1 MREYFCDEGTEKE
14 VVKIETRAQTYD
26 EVSQEMKVFRCSQA
40 YICLYT
46 YALSLS
52 FSPSLSLSLS
62 LARARAR
69 AQVHTYT
76 HARAQ
81 TE

>member
-1 MREYFCDEGTEKE
+1 MREFFCDEGTEKE

-46 YALSLS
+46 YALSL
-52 FSPSLSLSLS
+52 FLSLSLSLS
-62 LARARAR
+62 CARARAR
-69 AQVHTYT
+69 AQVHTHT

>member
-46 YALSLS
+46 YALSL
-52 FSPSLSLSLS
+52 FLSLSLSLS
-62 LARARAR
+62 CARARAR
-69 AQVHTYT
+69 AQVHTHT